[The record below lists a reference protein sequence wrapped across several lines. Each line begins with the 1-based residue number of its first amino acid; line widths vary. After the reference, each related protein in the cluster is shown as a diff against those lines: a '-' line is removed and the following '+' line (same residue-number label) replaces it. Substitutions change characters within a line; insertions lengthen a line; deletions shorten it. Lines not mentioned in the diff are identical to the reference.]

1 MPSLLDSYPLD
12 WADPRLQELRN
23 ALSTAFYR
31 DRDIELIA
39 ADAGVPSARIV
50 WQDPADRL
58 WFHLLNEASAQLRVE
73 PLLKVVRERRPA
85 LAARIDEICGPAPLL
100 TARIPD
106 DQAAALAAGD
116 PRWRNFTDA
125 NLERRIF
132 DDEETLLDI
141 AFLQHGLDRAR
152 SVCRLRVSF
161 GRKRFQGTG
170 FRIGPTTLLTNHHV
184 LHDWRDGARPATG
197 VRAEFGYEL
206 DIAGSLREPLVIT
219 GVPAT
224 ITGDA
229 AHDFAVIE
237 TEEPLPADV
246 PILPLR
252 GATRPE
258 VDDRVYIIQHPKGLP
273 KKIAMHHNLVRYVDE
288 DVVQYWTDTETGSS
302 GSPVFDREWRVVAL
316 HHQWV
321 QVGADDG
328 VAFRN
333 QGRAIGRVA
342 GRLDELGVN
351 LG

>member
-1 MPSLLDSYPLD
+1 MPSLLDSHPLD
-12 WADPRLQELRN
+12 WADPRLRELRN

-39 ADAGVPSARIV
+39 AEAGVPAARIA

-73 PLLKVVRERRPA
+73 PLLKVVRERQPA

-106 DQAAALAAGD
+106 EQTAVLSPGD
-116 PRWRNFTDA
+116 PRWRNFTTT

-152 SVCRLRVSF
+152 SVCRLRVSH
-161 GRKRFQGTG
+161 GGHRFHGTG

-184 LHDWRDGARPATG
+184 LHDWGHGARPASA
-197 VRAEFGYEL
+197 VLAEFGYEL
-206 DIAGSLREPLVIT
+206 DIAGRLREPIVIT
-219 GVPAT
+219 GDPSS
-224 ITGDA
+224 ITGEE

-237 TEEPLPADV
+237 TVEPLPVEV
-246 PILPLR
+246 PILPLH
-252 GATRPE
+252 GAAGVE
-258 VDDRVYIIQHPKGLP
+258 VDDRVYIIQHPRGLP

-288 DVVQYWTDTETGSS
+288 DVIQYWTDTEAGSS
-302 GSPVFDREWRVVAL
+302 GSPVFDRDWRVVAL

-321 QVGADDG
+321 AAGADDG
-328 VAFRN
+328 VAYRN

-342 GRLDELGVN
+342 ERLDELGVN